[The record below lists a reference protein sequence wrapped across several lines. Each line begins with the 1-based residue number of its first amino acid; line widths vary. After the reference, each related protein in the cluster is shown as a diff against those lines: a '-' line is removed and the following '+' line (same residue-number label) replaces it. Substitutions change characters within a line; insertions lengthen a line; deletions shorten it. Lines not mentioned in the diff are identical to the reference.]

1 MFFRFLCLCW
11 SFVGGLSAWPK
22 AAVGEMGRFA
32 MRNDPFRGAKGP
44 ISGCEMG
51 RNASG
56 WQSGGW
62 QEQTGG
68 GRSLPLSFANLEPL
82 WIQGGFYAIDVQNAP
97 SKDPSKAALQRGA
110 SAFRQ
115 PSSNV
120 EPRLIAAPRP
130 SQYLW
135 PHYINRQPPSA
146 ILARPSPK
154 GANLFNPMRREAL
167 LGDRQRQLPVNR
179 LRFAAKPGI
188 VLLLEGRSA
197 SSKPFYYLRAFTPGN
212 ASHRLGLSK
221 FAPFGDAPQA
231 NTIAH
236 RPPHYISRRMP
247 SHGVETRLIASLQ
260 PTSTHAPSTVNHH
273 PPS

>member
-1 MFFRFLCLCW
+1 MFFRFSCLCW
-11 SFVGGLSAWPK
+11 SFSDGLSAWLES
-22 AAVGEMGRFA
+22 GSGRNGSFCDA
-32 MRNDPFRGAKGP
+32 KRPISRGKRTHIGMRNGLKRKWLAIKWLA
-44 ISGCEMG
+44 E
-51 RNASG
+51 A
-56 WQSGGW
+56 
-62 QEQTGG
+62 G
-68 GRSLPLSFANLEPL
+68 GRRPSFPLSFANLEPL

-179 LRFAAKPGI
+179 HR
-188 VLLLEGRSA
+188 RC
-197 SSKPFYYLRAFTPGN
+197 RT
-212 ASHRLGLSK
+212 SH
-221 FAPFGDAPQA
+221 
-231 NTIAH
+231 T
-236 RPPHYISRRMP
+236 
-247 SHGVETRLIASLQ
+247 
-260 PTSTHAPSTVNHH
+260 
-273 PPS
+273 